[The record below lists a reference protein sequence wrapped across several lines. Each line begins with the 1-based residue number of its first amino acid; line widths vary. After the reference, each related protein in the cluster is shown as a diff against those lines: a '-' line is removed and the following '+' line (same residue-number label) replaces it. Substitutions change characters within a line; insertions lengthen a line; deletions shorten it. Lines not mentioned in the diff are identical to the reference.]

1 MVYIVE
7 NNGVYGLTK
16 GQFSATADRGSKSK
30 RGVINTDNSIDLV
43 AMALQLGAEL
53 RRPLVLRRQAATG
66 ADHQGGDRA

>member
-30 RGVINTDNSIDLV
+30 RGIANSD
-43 AMALQLGAEL
+43 E
-53 RRPLVLRRQAATG
+53 PLDMIGDAATELMG
-66 ADHQGGDRA
+66 LPARPHG